1 MNEPTVESRPVSQ
14 LNLYRLFTALFRPR
28 VVFESIAS
36 ASKPVWRT
44 PMLVW
49 SLTTIL
55 VVVLG
60 GWMQVRTAQTGEV
73 TLPPDWEYWSPDM
86 QENFMQAQ
94 QTAQSP
100 MLIYVL
106 PVVGALIGL
115 WLGWLILAGMLHL
128 GSTLLG
134 GRGVMAGALN
144 IVAWAAGPLIVRDLL
159 RVIFILAVGHP
170 IQSAGLSGF
179 VEGAGMVA
187 QLTARLDIFVL
198 WNCVLLVVGLH
209 VVDSL
214 PKSKAVIGVVFVTAI
229 LLLAQAG
236 LASLGA
242 GVGNAMQGAV

>member
-1 MNEPTVESRPVSQ
+1 
-14 LNLYRLFTALFRPR
+14 
-28 VVFESIAS
+28 
-36 ASKPVWRT
+36 
-44 PMLVW
+44 MLVW

-60 GWMQVRTAQTGEV
+60 GYMQTRAAQTGAV
-73 TLPPDWEYWSPDM
+73 ALPPDWEYWSPDM

-100 MLIYVL
+100 VLVYVL
-106 PVVGALIGL
+106 PVTGALIGL

-144 IVAWAAGPLIVRDLL
+144 VVAWAGAPLIVRDVL
-159 RVIFILAVGHP
+159 RVVFILAAGHP

-187 QLTARLDIFVL
+187 QLLARVDVFFI
-198 WNCVLLVVGLH
+198 WNIVLLVVGLH
-209 VVDSL
+209 IVDSL
-214 PKSKAVIGVVFVTAI
+214 PKSKAILGVVLVTAI

-236 LASLGA
+236 LAALGA
-242 GVGNAMQGAV
+242 GLGGALQGTV